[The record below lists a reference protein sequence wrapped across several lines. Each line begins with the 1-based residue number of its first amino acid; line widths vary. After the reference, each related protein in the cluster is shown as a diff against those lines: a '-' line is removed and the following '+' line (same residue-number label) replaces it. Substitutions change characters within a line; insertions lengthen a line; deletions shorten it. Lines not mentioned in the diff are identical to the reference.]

1 VNCILNQ
8 ITVSLVQFYLYDSL
22 ITAPQQCECV
32 CHHTS
37 RLWCEEGTAGGR
49 GGGGVS
55 HISGSWRLDLY
66 PESMEWFIEDLAF
79 SPSYDLAPPVCR
91 RSSLLT
97 RKRRGWGSRGGSKS
111 YDGEKVWSS
120 INHSILSEPN
130 IPTYTSSGYPFPHV
144 RYA

>member
-1 VNCILNQ
+1 MSL
-8 ITVSLVQFYLYDSL
+8 TESLVKFYLYHSL
-22 ITAPQQCECV
+22 ITSPQLCECV

-49 GGGGVS
+49 GGGVS

-97 RKRRGWGSRGGSKS
+97 RERVGVGGVKP
-111 YDGEKVWSS
+111 YDGEKAWSF
-120 INHSILSEPN
+120 INLSILSGPN
-130 IPTYTSSGYPFPHV
+130 IPTYTSSGYPFPQV
-144 RYA
+144 RYAKRGSVRGTE